1 MLRGWADPTDSQ
13 REGGNIGWALDYE
26 FLLIVGSGRAAILK
40 SMGVWVEAHRKWLH
54 GTHLHQGLAHPC
66 KLREQPVG

>member
-13 REGGNIGWALDYE
+13 KEGWNIGWAPDYE

-40 SMGVWVEAHRKWLH
+40 SMGVWVEAHRKWATRH
-54 GTHLHQGLAHPC
+54 PPAPGTSP
-66 KLREQPVG
+66 PVQAA